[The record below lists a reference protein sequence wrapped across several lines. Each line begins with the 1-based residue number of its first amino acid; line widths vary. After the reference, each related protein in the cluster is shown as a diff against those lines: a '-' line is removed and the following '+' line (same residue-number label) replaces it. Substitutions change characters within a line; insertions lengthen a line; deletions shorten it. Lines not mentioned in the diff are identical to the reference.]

1 MNTLKEKIAIL
12 EAMEK
17 GLAIQYSET
26 DGETDDW
33 EDLKTSELDFAL
45 YTYRVN
51 PNENFKNTFRLGDG
65 LSLM

>member
-1 MNTLKEKIAIL
+1 MDRGET
-12 EAMEK
+12 
-17 GLAIQYSET
+17 IQYSET
-26 DGETDDW
+26 DGETDEW